1 MQNSILSGFRTS
13 RLRILWSLCRQ
24 PLLAFRLLL
33 VPLPFGS
40 RLRAATG
47 NFETRANANCTHRS
61 CEVCCCAHNN
71 HRLCKRTASYACEAC
86 SCLAGFIRSLSCHSP
101 YACSAPRR
109 KYDLSCSDIVYRHKT
124 PSKKTTETR
133 PDSGLSRPSENDTS
147 LMLPQTF
154 HCPESGQRS
163 RPGFRLRN
171 QARFESTPATVANH
185 MGCKAVSQ
193 SHKTDTWLNQNTTF
207 ANNEIQTNTHTR
219 QQTRTDANRQSN
231 RHSLSIANND
241 RHPKDLSTTQ
251 TWADNIQS
259 DA

>member
-1 MQNSILSGFRTS
+1 MYQCSFKQIPANASSIIQRTSSEARHCERRLQNSILSGFMTS

-40 RLRAATG
+40 RLRAATR

-71 HRLCKRTASYACEAC
+71 HRLCKQTASCACEAC

-124 PSKKTTETR
+124 PSKKNDRNETR
-133 PDSGLSRPSENDTS
+133 
-147 LMLPQTF
+147 
-154 HCPESGQRS
+154 
-163 RPGFRLRN
+163 FR
-171 QARFESTPATVANH
+171 A
-185 MGCKAVSQ
+185 Q
-193 SHKTDTWLNQNTTF
+193 SPKRKRHK
-207 ANNEIQTNTHTR
+207 
-219 QQTRTDANRQSN
+219 
-231 RHSLSIANND
+231 
-241 RHPKDLSTTQ
+241 P
-251 TWADNIQS
+251 
-259 DA
+259 

>member
-1 MQNSILSGFRTS
+1 MRSSFSWYHCLLAHVCEQQQATS
-13 RLRILWSLCRQ
+13 RHARIQTALTGRARFVVAHTTITGSANKLRRMPARLVRAWPDSFVPFLATRRLHARRHAGNTTSRVQTLSTATKRRQ
-24 PLLAFRLLL
+24 
-33 VPLPFGS
+33 
-40 RLRAATG
+40 
-47 NFETRANANCTHRS
+47 
-61 CEVCCCAHNN
+61 
-71 HRLCKRTASYACEAC
+71 
-86 SCLAGFIRSLSCHSP
+86 
-101 YACSAPRR
+101 
-109 KYDLSCSDIVYRHKT
+109 
-124 PSKKTTETR
+124 KKTTETK

-171 QARFESTPATVANH
+171 QARFESTPATVTNH
-185 MGCKAVSQ
+185 MGCKAPSQ
-193 SHKTDTWLNQNTTF
+193 SHKPDTWLNQNTTF

-241 RHPKDLSTTQ
+241 RQPKDLSITQ
-251 TWADNIQS
+251 TWTDNIQS

>member
-1 MQNSILSGFRTS
+1 MVTLPPTAACVQASLGTIAFWLTFASSNRQ
-13 RLRILWSLCRQ
+13 LRDTRECKLHSQVVRG
-24 PLLAFRLLL
+24 LLL
-33 VPLPFGS
+33 RTQQSQALQTNCVVCLRGLFVLGRIHSFPFLPL
-40 RLRAATG
+40 A
-47 NFETRANANCTHRS
+47 
-61 CEVCCCAHNN
+61 VCM
-71 HRLCKRTASYACEAC
+71 LT
-86 SCLAGFIRSLSCHSP
+86 
-101 YACSAPRR
+101 PRR